1 MTRAAGIPAGPAGLP
16 GAAVGGLAPGG
27 PAADGD
33 LAARAAELVRDA
45 VLGDLARRVVA
56 DCGADVGLVGV
67 PGPAGPRGGPGGM
80 VLRHWAGTRADLL
93 HDLAVPAGTGLG
105 GRALAERVPSWVPDY
120 RAATTISHHYDA
132 AVTAEDLYAMLTVP
146 LLHGGTVHGV
156 VYASLRA
163 VVPFGDVRIAAVTR
177 LAAAATR
184 ALAGAAAW
192 SGPPDAGPPD
202 GGSGRVRPP
211 AALTRREH
219 EVLRWAATGRT
230 NPEIAAELGLT
241 RNTVTG
247 YLKSALRKLG
257 VRNRTELAVAARE
270 AGLLAPAPGPGEAS
284 PAGASR
290 GPTPPVVAR
299 SGVAQSGGPRSDG
312 ARSVVARS
320 GGAAGLRG

>member
-1 MTRAAGIPAGPAGLP
+1 MTRAADTPLRAADGVATRATRTAYPAFPACPGGPAGPAVDP
-16 GAAVGGLAPGG
+16 VAD
-27 PAADGD
+27 PAGD

-67 PGPAGPRGGPGGM
+67 PGTGTGARTGTGTGRAAAGPAGM
-80 VLRHWAGTRADLL
+80 VLCHWAGTRADLL

-105 GRALAERVPSWVPDY
+105 GRALAERAPSWVPDY

-163 VVPFGDVRIAAVTR
+163 VVPFGDVRIAAVSR

-192 SGPPDAGPPD
+192 AGPAVAAP
-202 GGSGRVRPP
+202 R

-219 EVLRWAATGRT
+219 EVLSWAATGRT
-230 NPEIAAELGLT
+230 NPEIAAQLGLT
-241 RNTVTG
+241 CNTVTG
-247 YLKSALRKLG
+247 YLKSAMHKLG
-257 VRNRTELAVAARE
+257 ARNRTELALVARE
-270 AGLLAPAPGPGEAS
+270 SGLIG
-284 PAGASR
+284 
-290 GPTPPVVAR
+290 
-299 SGVAQSGGPRSDG
+299 
-312 ARSVVARS
+312 
-320 GGAAGLRG
+320 

>member
-1 MTRAAGIPAGPAGLP
+1 MTTAPT
-16 GAAVGGLAPGG
+16 APGPPPG
-27 PAADGD
+27 GVPAPDE

-67 PGPAGPRGGPGGM
+67 PEPEAAGPGPGGM

-105 GRALAERVPSWVPDY
+105 GRALAERAPTWVPDY

-146 LLHGGTVHGV
+146 LLHDGAVHGV

-163 VVPFGDVRIAAVTR
+163 VVPFGDVRIGAVTR
-177 LAAAATR
+177 LAEVATL

-192 SGPPDAGPPD
+192 CGAPAADPAPS
-202 GGSGRVRPP
+202 RTRPP
-211 AALTRREH
+211 VPLTRRER

-230 NPEIAAELGLT
+230 NPEIAAQLGLT
-241 RNTVTG
+241 CNTVTG
-247 YLKSALRKLG
+247 YLKSAMHKLG
-257 VRNRTELAVAARE
+257 VRNRTELTVTARE
-270 AGLLAPAPGPGEAS
+270 SGLLE
-284 PAGASR
+284 
-290 GPTPPVVAR
+290 
-299 SGVAQSGGPRSDG
+299 
-312 ARSVVARS
+312 
-320 GGAAGLRG
+320 